1 MPMHHRDPFLS
12 VLLLA
17 LAPACGFFGLDG
29 DDSVASIPCV
39 DGSPSLESIV
49 AEETLVG
56 ALVAEDRDASS
67 STCGGAGNPDH
78 AYQLV
83 PFLAGTYDIR
93 LQSDFDAVLY
103 VVAEPCDDPSTL
115 ACVDD
120 SPVGIGESLT
130 VELEASVPYVVV
142 VDGFTASSVGSFSL
156 LATRVGGGGG
166 DGCAAVDQTLEASL
180 AGDRWTAGVSGS
192 TLDRP
197 ELFSSSCSGTIA
209 GDDAWRFA
217 PPVPGVY
224 RISLTSSESLGVVS
238 VRDESCTEL
247 VCSDGAASSGSPYLP
262 TLEAMLSTGPYDIVV
277 SGAGAYSL
285 VVEQVLAAEVSPTC
299 QQPCATTADCTLDE
313 RCLDTSAGQVCLPSL
328 CETCFGQEQTCWSH
342 AYTCG
347 GIACS

>member
-1 MPMHHRDPFLS
+1 MPRYDRDPSLL

-17 LAPACGFFGLDG
+17 FAPACGFFGLDG
-29 DDSVASIPCV
+29 DDSVASITCV
-39 DGSPSLESIV
+39 DGSPSLESLV
-49 AEETLVG
+49 AEETLAG
-56 ALVAEDRDASS
+56 ALVAEDRDTSS

-103 VVAEPCDDPSTL
+103 VVAEPCDDPSPL
-115 ACVDD
+115 ECVDG
-120 SPVGIGESLT
+120 SPAGSSESLS
-130 VELEASVPYVVV
+130 VELEANVPYVVV
-142 VDGFTASSVGSFSL
+142 VDGFTSSSVGSFSL
-156 LATRVGGGGG
+156 LATRVGGG

-180 AGDRWTAGVSGS
+180 AGDRWTASASGS

-197 ELFSSSCSGTIA
+197 ERFSSSCSGTIA

-262 TLEAMLSTGPYDIVV
+262 TLEAMLSNGPYDIVV
-277 SGAGAYSL
+277 SGAGAYALS
-285 VVEQVLAAEVSPTC
+285 VEQVPEAEVSPTC

-328 CETCFGQEQTCWSH
+328 CETCFAQDQTCWSH